1 MVGIDVVHYSV
12 FEDHDSRMRVVYHD
26 VYSIH
31 VEQELGM
38 EEVVVVHLV
47 LTHSSVDLDVYQEL
61 LDHDVSLDSMEECIL
76 VNARMLLPQVQ
87 PKYVSSTN

>member
-12 FEDHDSRMRVVYHD
+12 FEDHGFRTHVVCHD

-31 VEQELGM
+31 VGQELEM
-38 EEVVVVHLV
+38 EEVVVVHSV

-76 VNARMLLPQVQ
+76 VNVHMLLPQVQ

>member
-1 MVGIDVVHYSV
+1 MVGKDVVHCSV
-12 FEDHDSRMRVVYHD
+12 FEDHGSRMHVAYHD

-31 VEQELGM
+31 VELELGM
-38 EEVVVVHLV
+38 EEVVVVHSV
-47 LTHSSVDLDVYQEL
+47 LRHSSVDLDVYQEL

-76 VNARMLLPQVQ
+76 VNVHMLLPQVP

>member
-12 FEDHDSRMRVVYHD
+12 FEDHGSRTHVVYHD

-31 VEQELGM
+31 VGQELGM
-38 EEVVVVHLV
+38 EEVVVVHSV
-47 LTHSSVDLDVYQEL
+47 LTHSSVDLDVRQEGVE
-61 LDHDVSLDSMEECIL
+61 HDVLLDSMEECIL
-76 VNARMLLPQVQ
+76 VNVRMLLPQVQ